1 MKHLPVAIAALF
13 IATVLAIWPLSRG
26 VWQKSVGASAGY
38 VARQFSTLTDRA
50 FAMLRLTSI
59 DRALKEEQ
67 EKNTQLSAEVA
78 ALQALEAENETL
90 RAEINLNKQLYRAE
104 KAIAARV
111 ISRSHANFLQSYV
124 LDAGSNQGVE
134 VGQTVTSSGYLLGQV
149 RSITPDT
156 SEVILITSG
165 RLLLPAFLQNSKA
178 TGVISGGLEGLML
191 EEIPL
196 DTQVAEGE
204 LIFTQDIDGIVVA
217 NIPVATVSSVQAR
230 KGDIFQTV
238 VANSPLDFAK
248 IAIVNI
254 IKN

>member
-78 ALQALEAENETL
+78 ALQALYAENETL
-90 RAEINLNKQLYRAE
+90 RAEINLNKQHYRAE

-111 ISRSHANFLQSYV
+111 IIRS
-124 LDAGSNQGVE
+124 
-134 VGQTVTSSGYLLGQV
+134 
-149 RSITPDT
+149 P
-156 SEVILITSG
+156 
-165 RLLLPAFLQNSKA
+165 
-178 TGVISGGLEGLML
+178 
-191 EEIPL
+191 
-196 DTQVAEGE
+196 
-204 LIFTQDIDGIVVA
+204 
-217 NIPVATVSSVQAR
+217 
-230 KGDIFQTV
+230 
-238 VANSPLDFAK
+238 AK
-248 IAIVNI
+248 I
-254 IKN
+254 